1 MLDGGSSLSTYR
13 SAAKKAAA
21 AAAALLPVPEPKKK
35 IGRGRPPVEKK
46 AAVQPHLLPEFVAR
60 AAHVLQMN
68 GGQMDSNLFGQHWKV
83 VHVNAPIYSFK
94 SIKGVTIHQ
103 MLRENSEF
111 FSVSETNRQKV
122 KMFRLDKPVAEK
134 YIAQCRAEGIL
145 SVTSPQSPEN
155 MLANAEGVEIEA
167 RPIASEEVPMS
178 RDAIQND
185 KLARQQTEHVAEPHF
200 HDNVPVHGKASRGV
214 SDRRVLKARQ
224 QRQQVRVQTV
234 TEEVAVAAPLATEE
248 DALQGPVV
256 ALYNSW
262 AIDGRDV
269 VMEVSHASNFE
280 ELWLQFLADRAAA
293 GFTAPLTVLDGGCGN
308 GWASR
313 RMADSEQVAS
323 VLGIDAAALMVN
335 KAAATSEGF
344 EKVGFAVADVSTW
357 APKASERVDVAH
369 FTEVLYLLED
379 PAATMKHV
387 VDRWLKPGGALIA
400 GVDCYK
406 ENKLSHAWAAD
417 LGVAMHCLSE
427 AKWLKMAE
435 AAGLQ
440 DVKISRS
447 TTAGPWSGS
456 LMISGTKKKA

>member
-21 AAAALLPVPEPKKK
+21 AAAALLPEKEPKKK

-103 MLRENSEF
+103 MLRENGEF

-122 KMFRLDKPVAEK
+122 KMFQLDKVAVEK
-134 YIAQCRAEGIL
+134 YLVQCRADGLL
-145 SVTSPQSPEN
+145 SISSPATPEK
-155 MLANAEGVEIEA
+155 MLSTMQGVEIEA
-167 RPIASEEVPMS
+167 RPLAMAVEQAPIS
-178 RDAIQND
+178 RDAAQQE
-185 KLARQQTEHVAEPHF
+185 KMARQQADNVQEPHF

-224 QRQQVRVQTV
+224 TLRTVRVATV
-234 TEEVAVAAPLATEE
+234 TEEVAAVAPLATDE
-248 DALQGPVV
+248 DAVLSPVI

-280 ELWLQFLADRAAA
+280 ELWLQFLADRDAA
-293 GFTAPLTVLDGGCGN
+293 GLTSPLTVLDGGCGN

-323 VLGIDAAALMVN
+323 VMGIDAAALMVN
-335 KAAATSEGF
+335 KAAQSSEGYD
-344 EKVGFAVADVSTW
+344 KVGFAVGDVSAW
-357 APKASERVDVAH
+357 APKERVDVAH
-369 FTEVLYLLED
+369 FTEVLYLLDD
-379 PAATMKHV
+379 PAATMAHV
-387 VDRWLKPGGALIA
+387 VERWLKPGGTLIA

-406 ENKLSHAWAAD
+406 ENKLSHAWAED
-417 LGVAMHCLSE
+417 LGVAMHCLPE
-427 AKWLKMAE
+427 AKWKKMAE
-435 AAGLQ
+435 AAGLE
-440 DVKISRS
+440 DVKIVRS

-456 LMISGTKKKA
+456 LLISGTKKA